1 MFAKSVF
8 VAFVAS
14 RSNPEK
20 QYEVRQAEEGFLFCS
35 CPGWKFQRK
44 EAAARTCPHV
54 ASVSAKALPAAA
66 PVVEKSVAGSHL
78 STHAKKNTTRR
89 AAHDLNKGIMAGDVA
104 AAKAVLADNTSG
116 FSKNLKAKAAML
128 LATTAL

>member
-1 MFAKSVF
+1 MFANSTF

-20 QYEVRQAEEGFLFCS
+20 QYEVRRAAEGFLFCS
-35 CPGWKFQRK
+35 CPGWKYQRK
-44 EAAARTCPHV
+44 EVAMRTCPHCATV
-54 ASVSAKALPAAA
+54 AAKALPSQA
-66 PVVEKSVAGSHL
+66 PVVEKTLAGSTL
-78 STHAKKNTTRR
+78 STHAAKNTTRR
-89 AAHDLNKGIMAGDVA
+89 AAHDLNKGIVAGDVA
-104 AAKAVLADNTSG
+104 AAKAVLADTKSG